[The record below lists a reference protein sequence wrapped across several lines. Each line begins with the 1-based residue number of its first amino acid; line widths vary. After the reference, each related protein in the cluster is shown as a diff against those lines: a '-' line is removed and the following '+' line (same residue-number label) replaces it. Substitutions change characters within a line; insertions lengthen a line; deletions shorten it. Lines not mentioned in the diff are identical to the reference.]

1 MTLDDFWGLFKYDG
15 LDCDRDEL
23 TGEDR
28 YIDLERALWFMTGI
42 SVWKNHRNFF
52 YEHILY
58 VNNDIQN
65 SYKIGILKY
74 SERLRGFL
82 IWLSNSL
89 LQSGK
94 MRSTMKPPGT
104 SGTIHSNRNK
114 FSRHSI
120 MACLQLCRISSRE
133 RSMTIKKYPLDIG
146 SIYYVTSSQETIGCA
161 QIVKIRS
168 PQPTTTTRRRLS
180 SLDIQTPTAK

>member
-28 YIDLERALWFMTGI
+28 YIDLERSLWFMTGI
-42 SVWKNHRNFF
+42 SVWKNHRIFF

-146 SIYYVTSSQETIGCA
+146 SIY
-161 QIVKIRS
+161 
-168 PQPTTTTRRRLS
+168 
-180 SLDIQTPTAK
+180 